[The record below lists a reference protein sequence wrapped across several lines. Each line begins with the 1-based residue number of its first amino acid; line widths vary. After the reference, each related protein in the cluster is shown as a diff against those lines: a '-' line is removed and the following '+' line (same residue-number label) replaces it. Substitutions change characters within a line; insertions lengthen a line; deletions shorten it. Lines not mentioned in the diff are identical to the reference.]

1 MPIQPQSVT
10 EVAAMLGLTPVEVV
24 GLAGELLPVYQRVP
38 ALTFHRQSVEAWRRK
53 LSDGGAGGATF
64 LRELLRFWS

>member
-1 MPIQPQSVT
+1 
-10 EVAAMLGLTPVEVV
+10 MLGLTPAEVV
-24 GLAGELLPVYQRVP
+24 ELASKLLPIHQRAP

-64 LRELLRFWS
+64 LRELLRFRS